1 MNKKKSILNLVKE
14 RIILFDGANGSQL
27 IKLGLPKGTCP
38 EFWNLEKPEII
49 KNIHRG
55 YFDAGSD
62 AVLTN
67 TFGGNKLKLSQ
78 YGLEERA
85 FEINL
90 KGAQLACEVRPEN
103 KYVGGDIGPTG
114 KFLEPYGP
122 YKTEEFEEIFY
133 EQTAALIRG
142 GVDFIMIETMYDL
155 KEAICALRGA
165 KKAGNLPVFVS
176 LTFNKTKKG
185 FFTLMGNTVEETI
198 EKLEKEGADGVGA
211 NCTLNSKEMIPL
223 VEKIRKCTDL
233 PVIIQANAGQPI
245 IDGEGNINYEQTIED
260 YVKYIPE
267 IIKKGANI
275 IGGCCGTDP
284 HYIEKISQIIKQSK

>member
-1 MNKKKSILNLVKE
+1 MNRKKSILNITKE

-38 EFWNLEKPEII
+38 ELWNLEKPEIV
-49 KNIHRG
+49 KNIHRS

-67 TFGGNKLKLSQ
+67 TFGGNRLKLSQ
-78 YGLEERA
+78 YGLEEKV
-85 FEINL
+85 FEINF
-90 KGAQLACEVRPEN
+90 KAAQLACEVKPDN

-122 YKTEEFEEIFY
+122 YKTKEFEEIFY
-133 EQTAALIRG
+133 EQIAALIKG
-142 GVDFIMIETMYDL
+142 SVDFIMIETMYDL

-185 FFTLMGNTVEETI
+185 FFTLMGNTVEEVI

-211 NCTLNSKEMIPL
+211 NCTLNSEEMIPL
-223 VEKIRKCTDL
+223 AEKIRKYTDL
-233 PVIIQANAGQPI
+233 PVVIQANAGQPV
-245 IDGEGNINYEQTIED
+245 IDAEGNINYEQTVDD

-267 IIKKGANI
+267 IIKRGVNI

-284 HYIEKISQIIKQSK
+284 QYIEKISQIIKHLK